1 MTEYAYPDLLVS
13 TAWVAEHLHDPHVRI
28 VESDEDIL
36 LYDVGHIPGAIK
48 VDWQS
53 ELQHQVVRDYIDKD
67 AFSRLLGSKGIR
79 PDHTVVLEIATTGG
93 PATPSGYSS
102 CMATGT
108 VAL

>member
-1 MTEYAYPDLLVS
+1 MTEYIYPDVLVS
-13 TAWVAEHLHDPHVRI
+13 TAWVAEHRHDPNIRI

-67 AFSRLLGSKGIR
+67 TFGRLTGLPAGRGATRWAHPRGGQYALGPGC
-79 PDHTVVLEIATTGG
+79 G
-93 PATPSGYSS
+93 PGRH
-102 CMATGT
+102 
-108 VAL
+108 VQER